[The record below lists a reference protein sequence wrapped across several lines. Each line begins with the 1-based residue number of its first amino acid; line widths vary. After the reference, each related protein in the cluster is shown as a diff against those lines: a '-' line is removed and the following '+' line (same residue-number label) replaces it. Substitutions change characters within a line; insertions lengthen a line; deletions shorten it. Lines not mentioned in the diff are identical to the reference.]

1 VTKIL
6 DATTAIRKASALRA
20 LCLRLPHVPTPREI
34 HLLQRFGEVAA
45 APESATIDELEA
57 LVAGWRRWWYQG
69 ETECLRAMA
78 ARVPAALLY
87 SDRRLA
93 LYACAAAV
101 RDAGMSDCE
110 T

>member
-20 LCLRLPHVPTPREI
+20 LCLRLPHVPTPSEI
-34 HLLQRFGEVAA
+34 HLLQRFGELAA
-45 APESATIDELEA
+45 TPESATIDEVEA

-69 ETECLRAMA
+69 ETGRLRAMA
-78 ARVPAALLY
+78 VRVPAAIVH

-93 LYACAAAV
+93 LYACASAA
-101 RDAGMSDCE
+101 RGAGRSDCE